1 MKRKQNSKIV
11 TLPAE
16 VERTNIEHIYAIGDV
31 VEGLPELTSTA
42 TKMGA
47 ALGRR
52 IAHRLKGIPFP
63 KNKMQTDLHN
73 FPTTVFTPLEY
84 SCCGM
89 SEE

>member
-1 MKRKQNSKIV
+1 M
-11 TLPAE
+11 
-16 VERTNIEHIYAIGDV
+16 EHIYAIGDV

-63 KNKMQTDLHN
+63 
-73 FPTTVFTPLEY
+73 
-84 SCCGM
+84 
-89 SEE
+89 